1 MTNKS
6 KVIINFEKGIIRIVQ
21 GKNNAFSLDI
31 SKYDKTLMRFLIF
44 FSEFCLEAS
53 YLIFKYKRRIGN
65 LHFIYICKSRYL
77 LFLLFRYLKEDLF

>member
-21 GKNNAFSLDI
+21 GKNNAFSLNI

-44 FSEFCLEAS
+44 FSEFCLKA
-53 YLIFKYKRRIGN
+53 YLIFKGTSAE
-65 LHFIYICKSRYL
+65 LAICILYTFVKVDICYSCYL
-77 LFLLFRYLKEDLF
+77 DI